1 MLTLGVKG
9 FYPKTAYA
17 YKSLT
22 CAKQIITSKNKMS
35 TIKLAK
41 YDFLLCISVSLR
53 VAMKQK
59 ICERKVV
66 GAGIMEKRNDD
77 ITKTK
82 LGKSRD

>member
-9 FYPKTAYA
+9 FYPKTAYT

-41 YDFLLCISVSLR
+41 YASLLCISGSL
-53 VAMKQK
+53 KG
-59 ICERKVV
+59 CHE
-66 GAGIMEKRNDD
+66 
-77 ITKTK
+77 TKN
-82 LGKSRD
+82 L

>member
-41 YDFLLCISVSLR
+41 YDFLLCISV
-53 VAMKQK
+53 
-59 ICERKVV
+59 
-66 GAGIMEKRNDD
+66 
-77 ITKTK
+77 
-82 LGKSRD
+82 KS